1 MVFYTPLAL
10 LLLGIGCLCLL
21 VAVPQM
27 IQGIEK
33 TLNKAEM
40 PVPPKKILLTGIAIQ
55 NIFMLIVAV
64 AIGTLLASTAGL
76 DAPVLRAVLTGD
88 PVWSSLKPQLL
99 SGLIAGLASTMVFM
113 LAYYMYFIR
122 HLDFQTWWAL
132 DNRRL
137 NLKLSGRLLYN
148 GVIEEIIARW
158 GLMSLFVWLGSLL
171 TGKTSMTVVWLATL
185 ASGAGLAL
193 LYLPDYYAAG
203 SLKSWAFFACI
214 GFMYLWTAVVFGWL
228 FWCYG
233 LGAAIFA
240 HIIFQLAWYPYDM
253 RLNIAKK
260 LEKNN

>member
-10 LLLGIGCLCLL
+10 LLLGIGSLCLL
-21 VAVPQM
+21 TAVPQM
-27 IQGIEK
+27 VQGIER
-33 TLNKAEM
+33 TLNKAGM
-40 PVPPKKILLTGIAIQ
+40 PIPPKKILFTGIIIQ
-55 NIFMLIVAV
+55 NMLILIVAV
-64 AIGTLLASTAGL
+64 VVGTLLASTAGL

-113 LAYYMYFIR
+113 LAYYMYFVR

-148 GVIEEIIARW
+148 GVIEEIIGRW

-171 TGKTSMTVVWLATL
+171 IGETTVTVVWLASL
-185 ASGAGLAL
+185 ASGAGVTL
-193 LYLPDYYAAG
+193 LYLPDYYAVG
-203 SLKSWAFFACI
+203 SLKSWTFFACI
-214 GFMYLWTAVVFGWL
+214 GFKYLLTAVVFGWL
-228 FWCYG
+228 FWRYG

-240 HIIFQLAWYPYDM
+240 HITFQLSWYPYDM

-260 LEKNN
+260 LEGK